1 MKSLITIISIV
12 FLSQIMMGQ
21 GTLQFNQAIL
31 LEGNQSNCSTCWTVP
46 AGKTWKVGSAS
57 TSTSSSF
64 HFFVNNRQLG
74 LISGPNTSTT
84 DARFA
89 NAFPFWLPAGST
101 LGYVGLSSGH
111 NVTFFALEF
120 NVIP

>member
-1 MKSLITIISIV
+1 MKTKITLLV
-12 FLSQIMMGQ
+12 FLWLSLYINSQ
-21 GTLQFNQAIL
+21 GTLQFNQAVL
-31 LEGNQSNCSTCWTVP
+31 LEGNQSNCSICWTVP

-64 HFFVNNRQLG
+64 HYFVNNRQLG
-74 LISGPNTSTT
+74 LISGPNSSTT
-84 DARFA
+84 DSRYA
-89 NAFPFWLPAGST
+89 NVFPFWLPAGST

-111 NVTFFALEF
+111 NITFFALEF